1 MRVCV
6 VGAKER
12 DTAEDEKYVVGL
24 MEAIK
29 DHTPNVIF
37 VTMLT
42 HMGIGKFIRD
52 VAKKQDAQGRHK
64 YLLIDASV
72 RVFAPHLSKTEVS
85 DIYLARNATP
95 FEMSDMLYYLAAEDR
110 RGPMENLLQR
120 FVEAKRPY
128 KVLMPGDPIEVL

>member
-1 MRVCV
+1 MRVCI

-12 DTAEDEKYVVGL
+12 DTAEDEKYVVDL

-29 DHTPNVIF
+29 GRTPNVIF

-42 HMGIGKFIRD
+42 HMGVGKFIRE
-52 VAKKQDAQGRHK
+52 VAKKTDAQGRHK

-72 RVFAPHLSKTEVS
+72 RVYAPHLSKSEVA

-120 FVEAKRPY
+120 FADAGRPC
-128 KVLMPGDPIEVL
+128 KVLLPGDAVEVL